1 MQIPSLPN
9 GAAPKLVTVFGGSG
23 FVGRYVVRALAQRG
37 YLVRVAVRRPDLAF
51 HLQPLGNLG
60 QIKAVQANLRY
71 RDSVDAAV
79 KGADY
84 VVNLVGVLQE
94 GGKQKFNAV
103 HEFGARAVAEA
114 ARAAGAKLI
123 HVSAIGADENSPA
136 EYGKSK
142 AKGEQAVFETLKSA
156 IVMRPSIIFGQEDGF
171 FNRFASMACISPAL
185 PLIGGGKTKFQPVY
199 VGDIAEAIV
208 AAVEGKA
215 SDGKTYE
222 LGGPEILSFREC
234 MELMLEE
241 TGRKP
246 MLVHLPWF
254 MARMIGKL
262 IGWFPGAPITS
273 DQVAMLE
280 IDNVVSKEAIRRKHT
295 LAGLGVQPTT
305 LKSILPSYMV
315 TYRAHGQFVQRDA

>member
-37 YLVRVAVRRPDLAF
+37 YMVRVAVRRPDLAY
-51 HLQPLGNLG
+51 HLQPLGNVG

-79 KGADY
+79 KGADF

-94 GGKQKFNAV
+94 GGKQSFNAV

-114 ARAAGAKLI
+114 ARGAGAKLI
-123 HVSAIGADENSPA
+123 HLSAIGADENSPA

-142 AKGEQAVFETLKSA
+142 AAGEQAVFETSKDA
-156 IVMRPSIIFGQEDGF
+156 IIMRPSVIFGQEDGF
-171 FNRFASMACISPAL
+171 FNRFAAMARLFPAL

-199 VGDIAEAIV
+199 VGDVAEAIV

-222 LGGPEILSFREC
+222 LGGPEVLTFREC
-234 MELMLEE
+234 MELMLKE
-241 TGRKP
+241 TNRSP
-246 MLVHLPWF
+246 MLVPLPWF
-254 MARMIGKL
+254 MARIIGKL

-280 IDNVVSKEAIRRKHT
+280 VDNVVSVEAIRRKHT
-295 LAGLGVQPTT
+295 LAGLGILPTT

-315 TYRAHGQFVQRDA
+315 TYRPHGQFVQRDA

>member
-1 MQIPSLPN
+1 MQIPSSPN
-9 GAAPKLVTVFGGSG
+9 GTAPKLVTVFGGSG

-51 HLQPLGNLG
+51 HLQPLGNVG

-94 GGKQKFNAV
+94 GGKQNFNAV

-114 ARAAGAKLI
+114 ARGAGAKLI

-142 AKGEQAVFETLKSA
+142 AAGEQAVFETSKDA
-156 IVMRPSIIFGQEDGF
+156 VIMRPSVIFGQEDGF
-171 FNRFASMACISPAL
+171 FNRFAAMARLSPAL

-215 SDGKTYE
+215 SGGKIYE
-222 LGGPEILSFREC
+222 LGGPEVLTFREC

-241 TGRKP
+241 TGRSS
-246 MLVHLPWF
+246 MLVPLPWF
-254 MARMIGKL
+254 IARIIGKL

-273 DQVAMLE
+273 DQVAMLGV
-280 IDNVVSKEAIRRKHT
+280 DNVVSAEAIRRKHT

-315 TYRAHGQFVQRDA
+315 AYRAHGQFVQRDV